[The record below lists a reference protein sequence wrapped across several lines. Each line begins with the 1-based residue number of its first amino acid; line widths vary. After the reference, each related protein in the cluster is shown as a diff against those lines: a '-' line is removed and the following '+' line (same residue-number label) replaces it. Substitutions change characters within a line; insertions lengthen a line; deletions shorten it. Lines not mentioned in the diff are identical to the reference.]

1 MRSYAGWE
9 SVGTPSALDPNDNI
23 LWEKAI
29 ELVSGESDAIL
40 VKEWFAGV
48 SSKAYFDGTIV
59 RPIFGF
65 LVWWSLASTFSLS
78 ALGIIYYRRKALM
91 SDVSQVVRIGDGS
104 EKDDGNTSKVSKHIK
119 KSDWEK
125 EQKKL
130 KKL

>member
-1 MRSYAGWE
+1 ME
-9 SVGTPSALDPNDNI
+9 I
-23 LWEKAI
+23 
-29 ELVSGESDAIL
+29 VSGGSDTIL

-48 SSKAYFDGTIV
+48 SSKAYFDGTII
-59 RPIFGF
+59 RPVFGF

-78 ALGIIYYRRKALM
+78 AIGIIYHRRKALM
-91 SDVSQVVRIGDGS
+91 SDMSQVVKVGDGS
-104 EKDDGNTSKVSKHIK
+104 EKDDGNTAKIRKHIE